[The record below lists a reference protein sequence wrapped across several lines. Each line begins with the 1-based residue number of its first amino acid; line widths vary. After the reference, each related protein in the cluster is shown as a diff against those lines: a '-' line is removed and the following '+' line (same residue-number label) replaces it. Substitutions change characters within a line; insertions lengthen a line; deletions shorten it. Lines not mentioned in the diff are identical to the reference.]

1 MKIKTFTFVILLI
14 ISAIG
19 YAAPIEDFNTVYTR
33 AELNPVYQNQAE
45 QLAVSLG
52 QPVRIYTDSYKF
64 IEAKGVENGNVVYT
78 VIIDRYNIYN
88 GAYTAFFNEIV
99 SAFDLSKSLVDYGNG
114 NVIDNTGGLF
124 KPAKSSNRLST
135 LWLLIPEW
143 TNDKVY
149 AFDSQTGD
157 LIDPDFIP
165 STPTTL
171 QSPRHAFESPWGT
184 IMVADQISDA
194 VQEFDTSGVF
204 IRTYAPAGGPN
215 PSILDNIRGV
225 FFKPDRKLL
234 VTVGSGA
241 NQNTVQQFDTGG
253 VPMGAFIPV
262 GNLNSPFYII
272 KRNSE
277 YLIANSSAPNDVQ
290 KYDLNGVFIS
300 NFIVSASLTF
310 PQQIIRLQNGNLV
323 IAGFSS
329 PSGLVFFDSTGTY
342 LNTFTGVTGN
352 RGVYKLGNGNYL
364 TTNGTGVHEIDDT
377 TGALI
382 RTIATASNFQ
392 FIDIY
397 NPSGVTSTGNEHNNM
412 PDEYK
417 LYENYPNPF
426 NPTTNIR
433 FDIPKN
439 GFVSLKVYDALG
451 REISSLVNEF
461 RQAGDYTVSFNASN
475 LVSGIYFYTL
485 KTESFSATKKMMLV
499 K

>member
-1 MKIKTFTFVILLI
+1 MKIKTLSLVVLLL

-19 YAAPIEDFNTVYTR
+19 FTAPIEDFNTVYTK
-33 AELNPVYQNQAE
+33 AELNPAIQKQAE
-45 QLAVSLG
+45 QLASTLG
-52 QPVRIYTDSYKF
+52 HPLRIYTEDFKF
-64 IEAKGVENGNVVYT
+64 IEAKGVENGQVVYT
-78 VIIDRYNIYN
+78 VIVDRYNIYN
-88 GAYTAFFNEIV
+88 GAYTAFHNEIV
-99 SAFDLSKSLVDYGNG
+99 SSFDLSKARIDYGNG
-114 NVIDNTGGLF
+114 NVVDNTGGLF
-124 KPAKSSNRLST
+124 NPVVSSQGRSSF
-135 LWLLIPEW
+135 WLLIPEW

-165 STPTTL
+165 TSNPTL

-215 PSILDNIRGV
+215 PGILDNIRGV
-225 FFKPDRKLL
+225 FFRPDKKLL

-241 NQNTVQQFDTGG
+241 NQNTIQLFDTGG
-253 VPMGAFIPV
+253 VSLGAFIPV
-262 GNLNSPFYII
+262 GSLNSPFYII
-272 KRNSE
+272 QRNSE
-277 YLIANSSAPNDVQ
+277 YLIGNSSGTNDVQ
-290 KYDLNGVFIS
+290 KYDLSGTFLSTFIS
-300 NFIVSASLTF
+300 SSSLAF
-310 PQQIIRLQNGNLV
+310 PQQMIKLADGIIA
-323 IAGFSS
+323 ICGFSS
-329 PSGLVFFDSTGTY
+329 PSGLVFFDSAGSY
-342 LNTFTGVTGN
+342 LNTFNSITGN

-392 FIDIY
+392 FIDLY
-397 NPSGVTSTGNEHNNM
+397 NPSGLTGIGNEFKST
-412 PDEYK
+412 PGEYK

-426 NPTTNIR
+426 NPVTNIR
-433 FDIPKN
+433 FSIPKN
-439 GFVSLKVYDALG
+439 GFVSLKIYDALG

-461 RQAGDYTVSFNASN
+461 RQAGEYTVNFNASN
-475 LVSGIYFYTL
+475 LMSGVYFYTL
-485 KTESFSATKKMMLV
+485 KSESFSATKKMMLV

>member
-1 MKIKTFTFVILLI
+1 MKLKTFTLAVLLLL
-14 ISAIG
+14 SSIG
-19 YAAPIEDFNTVYTR
+19 FTAPIDDFRTVYTR
-33 AELNPVYQNQAE
+33 AELNPVYQKQAE
-45 QLAVSLG
+45 QLAVSFG
-52 QPVRIYTDSYKF
+52 QPVRIYTNNYKF
-64 IEAKGVENGNVVYT
+64 IEAKGIENGIVVYT
-78 VIIDRYNIYN
+78 VIVDRYNIYN
-88 GAYTAFFNEIV
+88 GAYTAFYDEVI
-99 SAFDLSKSLVDYGNG
+99 STFDFSKSRVDFGNG
-114 NVIDNTGGLF
+114 NVIDNTGGIYN
-124 KPAKSSNRLST
+124 PVKSSRSLSP

-165 STPTTL
+165 STPGTL

-215 PSILDNIRGV
+215 PAILDNIRGV

-241 NQNTVQQFDTGG
+241 NQNTIQQFDTGG
-253 VPMGAFIPV
+253 VPMGALVPL

-272 KRNSE
+272 QRNSE
-277 YLIANSSAPNDVQ
+277 YLVANSSAPNDVQ
-290 KYDLNGVFIS
+290 KFDLNGVFIS
-300 NFIVSASLTF
+300 NFIVSANLTF
-310 PQQIIRLQNGNLV
+310 PQQILRLSNDNLA
-323 IAGFSS
+323 ICGFSS
-329 PSGLVFFDSTGTY
+329 PSGLVFFDSAGTY

-364 TTNGTGVHEIDDT
+364 TTNGTGAHEIDDT

-382 RTIATASNFQ
+382 RTVATASNFQ

-397 NPSGVTSTGNEHNNM
+397 NTSGVTNTSNENNIAIN
-412 PDEYK
+412 EYK

-433 FDIPKN
+433 FAIPKS

-461 RQAGDYTVSFNASN
+461 RNAGEYTINFNASK
-475 LVSGIYFYTL
+475 LVSGAYFYTL
-485 KTESFSATKKMMLV
+485 KTESFSATKKMMLI